1 MLHQGEEFVD
11 AGMGAPLGDLYK
23 RVSAR
28 PLYTRSLPGG
38 GFVRVE
44 LVEADASAGAPH
56 RCGRVV
62 IEPRE
67 SAPRLAA
74 DQPLVVEELEG
85 DDEGVLVTELIRIAR
100 DNAAIARRVLR
111 RRSAS
116 QRAD

>member
-1 MLHQGEEFVD
+1 MLQQGEEFAD
-11 AGMGAPLGDLYK
+11 AGMRAPMGDRYT
-23 RVSAR
+23 RGITR
-28 PLYTRSLPGG
+28 PLYTRCLPGG

-44 LVEADASAGAPH
+44 LVEADVSAGAAH